1 MESLNVLSELQ
12 KISSLDYI
20 SFVSN
25 GNFALMAKLK
35 YWREMRN
42 IQNHPLVIAGFF
54 ILPQFILRKRLAE
67 GIRY

>member
-20 SFVSN
+20 IFVSN

-35 YWREMRN
+35 
-42 IQNHPLVIAGFF
+42 
-54 ILPQFILRKRLAE
+54 
-67 GIRY
+67 